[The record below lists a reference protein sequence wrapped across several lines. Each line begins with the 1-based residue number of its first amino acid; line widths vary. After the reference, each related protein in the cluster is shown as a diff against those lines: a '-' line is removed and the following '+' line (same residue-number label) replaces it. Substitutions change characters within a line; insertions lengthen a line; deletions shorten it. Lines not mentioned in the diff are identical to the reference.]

1 MKIYTLLII
10 TTLAASAASSQE
22 FRINAYGNYVFDD
35 KVESYYSS
43 YNYFNATI
51 RGGLLW
57 GAGLEFRLHEYY
69 GLELLYLRQDTKAP
83 VHYYDINSVGDKNA
97 DVDVR
102 INWAMASAVRS
113 MSGNEKV
120 DPYGGFML
128 GAAFISA
135 KNPETQSSSSSTKFA
150 WGMKLG
156 TNIWLTE
163 RLGLKVQMQLLV
175 ASQAAGGS
183 LYFGSGGSG
192 VGVTAYSTMAQ
203 FSLGGGL
210 AFRFG
215 H

>member
-1 MKIYTLLII
+1 MKIFIFLII
-10 TTLAASAASSQE
+10 TLLAASAAYTQE
-22 FRINAYGNYVFDD
+22 FRINGYANYVFDD

-43 YNYFNATI
+43 YNYFNAVI

-57 GAGLEFRLHEYY
+57 GAGIEFRLHDEY

-83 VHYYDINSVGDKNA
+83 VHYYDYTAITDKNA
-97 DVDVR
+97 DVDVG
-102 INWAMASAVRS
+102 ISWAMASAVRS
-113 MSGNEKV
+113 MGDNEKV
-120 DPYGGFML
+120 EGYAGMML

-135 KNPETQSSSSSTKFA
+135 KNPETQSSSSATKFA
-150 WGMKLG
+150 WGVKLG
-156 TNIWLTE
+156 SNIWLTE
-163 RLGLKVQMQLLV
+163 RMGVKIQMQLLV

-192 VGVTAYSTMAQ
+192 VAVTAYSTMAQ

-210 AFRFG
+210 TFRLG